1 MADSFEAHLH
11 ALQQLVDELESGS
24 LSLED
29 SLERYQEG
37 VKRLKTCYGMLK
49 KAEDQVRVL
58 VRDADGVLAE
68 EPFEDDE

>member
-1 MADSFEAHLH
+1 MTASFEEHLQ

-29 SLERYQEG
+29 SLERYQDG

-58 VRDADGVLAE
+58 LRDAEGELVE
-68 EPFEDDE
+68 EPFEDDA